1 MYYLL
6 RVRMDVETT
15 IDHSEGSLAQLLQD
29 GDVFSL
35 NFPIIRLI
43 NIPLKIQNVNP

>member
-6 RVRMDVETT
+6 RIRMNVKAT

-29 GDVFSL
+29 CNVFSL
-35 NFPIIRLI
+35 NFPIIWLI
-43 NIPLKIQNVNP
+43 DIPLKIQNVNP